1 MISCF
6 PRSSYSRISRKMPGR
21 HHHSL
26 VAFLIWC
33 LTASTHAVELTS
45 RRDDGVYFQIT
56 PIGQPFCNKPARVLF
71 PNGDAYEGEMTN
83 DKKHGQGKLIS
94 PNGAAY
100 EGEWKDDKR
109 EGEQKPPHLAPLLLL
124 LLRARGADARTRP
137 QASASTR
144 TRPVT
149 RTRGSGRRAR
159 RLGPART
166 TARVPH
172 PRLPASGWTARSGWP
187 TGSSPTARGSAAPS
201 AATAGRRASAAS

>member
-100 EGEWKDDKR
+100 EGEWKDDKKHGQGKATYSDGGMY
-109 EGEQKPPHLAPLLLL
+109 EGEWKDDKKHGQGKLTFAVYDGEWKDDKMHGQGKLTHSDGDVYE
-124 LLRARGADARTRP
+124 GAWKDGKSHFTYLNSVVRW
-137 QASASTR
+137 
-144 TRPVT
+144 
-149 RTRGSGRRAR
+149 
-159 RLGPART
+159 LGG
-166 TARVPH
+166 VY
-172 PRLPASGWTARSGWP
+172 LYYVLSWGIY
-187 TGSSPTARGSAAPS
+187 
-201 AATAGRRASAAS
+201 ATLNHMLV

>member
-1 MISCF
+1 MGDDEEEEAPTGIGTYEGL
-6 PRSSYSRISRKMPGR
+6 RNEEGER
-21 HHHSL
+21 HD
-26 VAFLIWC
+26 
-33 LTASTHAVELTS
+33 TTGKAVSAL
-45 RRDDGVYFQIT
+45 
-56 PIGQPFCNKPARVLF
+56 N
-71 PNGDAYEGEMTN
+71 NGDVYEGCFENGKRNGTGTYYFGGKEAAKATYTGNYIDHKKSGLGKMTYP
-83 DKKHGQGKLIS
+83 DS
-94 PNGAAY
+94 TTY